1 MGGWL
6 QFGRGELRWVVGCSL
21 GGERWDGEEEG
32 EEEEGEEEG
41 ETEEE
46 RKAECRQ
53 RQYNILDLPT
63 ASPMENSIGKTVGD
77 SAGVSDTSLF
87 GCPGLNLSVFP
98 SVNASEKNPR
108 HPAVAI
114 SKKKF
119 LTVGDS
125 AGIYRRN
132 IIPSVYTGGIT
143 DGCFP
148 SVNSDRF

>member
-1 MGGWL
+1 VL
-6 QFGRGELRWVVGCSL
+6 ACVEKRGELRWVVGCSL
-21 GGERWDGEEEG
+21 GGEWWDG
-32 EEEEGEEEG
+32 EEEGEEEG

-46 RKAECRQ
+46 RKRECRQ
-53 RQYNILDLPT
+53 RQYILDLPT
-63 ASPMENSIGKTVGD
+63 ASPTECSVGKTVGD

-87 GCPGLNLSVFP
+87 GCPGLNPSVFP

-119 LTVGDS
+119 LAVGDS

-132 IIPSVYTGGIT
+132 LQRIVSVG
-143 DGCFP
+143 
-148 SVNSDRF
+148 